1 MHVEQHLAEAFGT
14 ASPEQ
19 YFWQTRHPIV
29 SLREREL
36 VERAF
41 LPLGNK
47 ILDVG
52 CGEGATLHHL
62 GAPAGAIGID
72 LFEAK
77 VEFARSQLPACR
89 FSRASV
95 YELPFESES
104 FDQIIVRDLIHHLD
118 EPARAMDEISRVL
131 APGGRI
137 DVLEPSGRNPLV
149 LVHAVVTPS
158 ERGELRSTK
167 QFLEGLVSAR
177 LRILS
182 SEPLQPLP
190 VHRIVYHRRLGRP
203 QLSDNAVARR
213 GVEAMEDFAAR
224 LLPDSL
230 WAYLHIRAVK

>member
-19 YFWQTRHPIV
+19 YFWQTRHPVV
-29 SLREREL
+29 SHRERAL

-41 LPLGNK
+41 LPLGKK

-62 GAPAGAIGID
+62 GAPAGAVGID

-77 VEFARSQLPACR
+77 VEFARAQLPACR

-95 YELPFESES
+95 YELPFESGS
-104 FDQIIVRDLIHHLD
+104 FDQVIVRDLIHHLD
-118 EPARAMDEISRVL
+118 EPSRAMDEVARVL
-131 APGGRI
+131 APGGRV
-137 DVLEPSGRNPLV
+137 DVLEPIGRNPLV
-149 LVHAVVTPS
+149 LLHAMVTPS
-158 ERGELRSTK
+158 ERGELRSTRE
-167 QFLEGLVSAR
+167 FLEGLVKAR
-177 LRILS
+177 LTMLS

-190 VHRIVYHRRLGRP
+190 IHRLVYHRRVGRP
-203 QLSDNAVARR
+203 QLADSAVARR
-213 GVEAMEDFAAR
+213 GVDAMEGFAAK